1 MKTKL
6 FSELIQFA
14 FSKKKFSERLKYIWL
29 GIIYF
34 TILSKNNSKEKS
46 NSSASESASG
56 DDIYP
61 LF

>member
-6 FSELIQFA
+6 FSELMQFA
-14 FSKKKFSERLKYIWL
+14 FSKKKVSEKLKYMWL

-34 TILSKNNSKEKS
+34 AILSKNNSKGNS

>member
-6 FSELIQFA
+6 FYELMQFT
-14 FSKKKFSERLKYIWL
+14 FSKKKVSEKLKYMWL

-34 TILSKNNSKEKS
+34 AVLSKNNSKGKS

>member
-6 FSELIQFA
+6 FSELMQFA

-34 TILSKNNSKEKS
+34 AILYKNNSKEKS

>member
-6 FSELIQFA
+6 FSELMQFA
-14 FSKKKFSERLKYIWL
+14 FSKKNVRERIKYIWL
-29 GIIYF
+29 GIIYYF
-34 TILSKNNSKEKS
+34 ILAKNNNKSKS

>member
-6 FSELIQFA
+6 FSELMQFA
-14 FSKKKFSERLKYIWL
+14 FSKKSFGERLKYVWL

-34 TILSKNNSKEKS
+34 IVLSKNNNKAKS

>member
-6 FSELIQFA
+6 FSELMQFA
-14 FSKKKFSERLKYIWL
+14 FSKKNFSEKLIYMWL

-34 TILSKNNSKEKS
+34 TILYKNNSKGKS

>member
-1 MKTKL
+1 MKMKL
-6 FSELIQFA
+6 FSELMQFA
-14 FSKKKFSERLKYIWL
+14 FSKKKVAERLKYIWL

-34 TILSKNNSKEKS
+34 VILYNNNNKSKS

>member
-1 MKTKL
+1 MKSKL
-6 FSELIQFA
+6 FSELMQFA
-14 FSKKKFSERLKYIWL
+14 FSKKKSSERLKYMGL
-29 GIIYF
+29 AVIYF
-34 TILSKNNSKEKS
+34 AILSKKNNNVIS

>member
-6 FSELIQFA
+6 FSELMQFA
-14 FSKKKFSERLKYIWL
+14 FSKKKFSEKLKYVWL
-29 GIIYF
+29 GIFYF
-34 TILSKNNSKEKS
+34 AILSKNNTVGNS
-46 NSSASESASG
+46 NSSASESATG

>member
-1 MKTKL
+1 MKNKL
-6 FSELIQFA
+6 FSELMQFA
-14 FSKKKFSERLKYIWL
+14 FSKKNVRERIKYVWL
-29 GIIYF
+29 GIVYYF
-34 TILSKNNSKEKS
+34 ILTKNNSKSKS